1 MMEIILLVLLI
12 NKGMIKI
19 KGYTPKLYNCK
30 KEIELLSKDNPR
42 LLELGMVQETCN
54 CKNGQCERKNKK

>member
-1 MMEIILLVLLI
+1 MI
-12 NKGMIKI
+12 NI

-42 LLELGMVQETCN
+42 LLELGMVQQTCD
-54 CKNGQCERKNKK
+54 CKDGKCERKHNK